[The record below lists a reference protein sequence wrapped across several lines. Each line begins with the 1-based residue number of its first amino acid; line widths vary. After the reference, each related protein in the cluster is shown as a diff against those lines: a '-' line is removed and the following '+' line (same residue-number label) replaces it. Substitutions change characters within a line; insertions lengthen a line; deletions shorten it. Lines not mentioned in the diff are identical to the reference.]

1 MTRLEDAAGTGKM
14 ARWGRLAAVAGLI
27 CLPLGTLPALADS
40 QPSSTYTSD
49 RTAYDHAIAVGTT
62 SALHNFLLAY
72 PNSALA
78 DKALE
83 LLVQHCTFVKPQ
95 AGEEQ
100 FSDSSCDLQALI
112 APAAGPND
120 VGTPFT
126 DPPSEHSARDNA
138 SQS

>member
-1 MTRLEDAAGTGKM
+1 MTSLEYGTGRSEL
-14 ARWGRLAAVAGLI
+14 ARWGRLTAVAALL
-27 CLPLGTLPALADS
+27 CLPLGALPALADS
-40 QPSSTYTSD
+40 QPASTYASD
-49 RTAYDHAIAVGTT
+49 RTAYNHAIAVGTT

-83 LLVQHCTFVKPQ
+83 LLVQHCTNLKPQ
-95 AGEEQ
+95 ASGEQ

-120 VGTPFT
+120 NGTSFS

-138 SQS
+138 SNS

>member
-1 MTRLEDAAGTGKM
+1 MIRFEDATGTGKRAKW
-14 ARWGRLAAVAGLI
+14 ARVAAVAGLL
-27 CLPLGTLPALADS
+27 CLPLGALPALADS
-40 QPSSTYTSD
+40 QPASTYTSD
-49 RTAYDHAIAVGTT
+49 RTAYDHAVAVGTT

-83 LLVQHCTFVKPQ
+83 LLVQHCTILKPQ
-95 AGEEQ
+95 ASGEQ

-112 APAAGPND
+112 APAAGPNNTT
-120 VGTPFT
+120 TPFN

-138 SQS
+138 SNS

>member
-1 MTRLEDAAGTGKM
+1 M
-14 ARWGRLAAVAGLI
+14 AVAALLG
-27 CLPLGTLPALADS
+27 LPLGTLPALADS
-40 QPSSTYTSD
+40 QPSGTYSSD

-62 SALHNFLLAY
+62 AALHNFLLAY

-78 DKALE
+78 DQALE
-83 LLVQHCTFVKPQ
+83 LLIQHCNILKPQ
-95 AGEEQ
+95 GDQ
-100 FSDSSCDLQALI
+100 QYSDSSCDLQALI

-120 VGTPFT
+120 VGAQFN